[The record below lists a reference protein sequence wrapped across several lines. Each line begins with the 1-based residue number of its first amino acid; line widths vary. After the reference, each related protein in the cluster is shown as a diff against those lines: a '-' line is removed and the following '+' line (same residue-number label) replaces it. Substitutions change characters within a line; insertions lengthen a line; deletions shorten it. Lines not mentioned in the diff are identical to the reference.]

1 MIEMVT
7 KEKKHTISN
16 LAVGTMVLNL
26 PTLFFVCARKTR
38 KASDGR
44 GLCVPIFFDGSL
56 GFGGENR
63 GILE

>member
-1 MIEMVT
+1 MVT
-7 KEKKHTISN
+7 KEKKAYYFQLSCR
-16 LAVGTMVLNL
+16 TMVLNL
-26 PTLFFVCARKTR
+26 PTLFFCVCEKNAQSVER
-38 KASDGR
+38 R